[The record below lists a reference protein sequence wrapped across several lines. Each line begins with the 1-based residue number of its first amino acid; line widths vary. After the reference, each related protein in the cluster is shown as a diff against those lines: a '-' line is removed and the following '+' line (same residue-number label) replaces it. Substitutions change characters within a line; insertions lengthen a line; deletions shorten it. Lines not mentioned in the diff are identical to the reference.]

1 MRRHGQG
8 DSVRPVTLRL
18 SRPAAV
24 DAAIIVLAIALVQFE
39 IWTADTVPGPRLGRA
54 LPLLLLLVVPLA
66 VRRTRPLLA
75 AALVMGALDAYCVW
89 HGSPEGTEVI
99 GPVAVVSYSVAAFS
113 SRRRAFAGLALL
125 VAAYTVYAA
134 YDPNVTQHGP
144 LAAENEWAAAFFGAA
159 VIALWLAGIYM
170 RSRRDAMQLARRT
183 EAAELEAEAAVGE
196 ERARMAR
203 ELHDIV
209 SHNLSVVVLQAAGAR
224 ASGAGDDAL
233 EKIERSGREA
243 LVEMRRLLGVLRE
256 DGNDAALEPQPGIA
270 SLGALVSGVR
280 AAGAHGA
287 ARAGRRLGR
296 AAARARAL
304 RLSHRAGGVDEH
316 PAARTGGAC
325 HRPRATASGV
335 DRRRSRGRRT
345 RECTGERRRA
355 RPARDGGARRALS
368 RRARDRPA
376 GRRRLRRHA
385 RSSPL

>member
-1 MRRHGQG
+1 MRRHGPG
-8 DSVRPVTLRL
+8 ASVRPVTLRL

-24 DAAIIVLAIALVQFE
+24 DAAILVLAIALVQFE

-125 VAAYTVYAA
+125 VATYTVYAA

-159 VIALWLAGIYM
+159 VIALWLAGICM

-224 ASGAGDDAL
+224 ASGVGDAAL

-270 SLGALVSGVR
+270 RSGARQRRPRGRPS
-280 AAGAHGA
+280 GA

-316 PAARTGGAC
+316 AAARQAEQPPSRQRLPASTSSRSWTTAREARANGA
-325 HRPRATASGV
+325 ATACSG
-335 DRRRSRGRRT
+335 
-345 RECTGERRRA
+345 C
-355 RPARDGGARRALS
+355 GARRALS
-368 RRARDRPA
+368 AASSNRPA
-376 GRRRLRRHA
+376 GRRRLRRPRRYQSA
-385 RSSPL
+385 L